1 MPTDTPVPAIETPPP
16 GGWRKYVR
24 IASGVGLLIVG
35 IIGLLLPVMPQW
47 PFIIPGLM
55 ILGDYYP
62 PAKRLLAWLR
72 AKLESAKEYVPG
84 RSKKEPQG

>member
-1 MPTDTPVPAIETPPP
+1 VTDAEIKPPVQ
-16 GGWRKYVR
+16 GWRKYVR

-55 ILGDYYP
+55 ILADYYP
-62 PAKRLLAWLR
+62 PAKRLLDWLR
-72 AKLESAKEYVPG
+72 KKIDAAREYMPK
-84 RSKKEPQG
+84 RAKKEDIEPR